1 MTSYLDQSGSF
12 HWRRLPEGRG
22 SWMSSCPGSLV
33 LCWECVLCLL
43 EIHFVEVDALWS
55 GYTAKKKKKNI
66 AKINVKGLYCF
77 VYFYFYGFRSFTFK
91 SLIFVLSWFLC
102 MAVQFHCFAWA
113 VQYSQK
119 LSLKRLSFLHCIFSI
134 NLFLKVFFF
143 FFLLDRE
150 FSTILR
156 LSFWRQWLY
165 IFWGLE

>member
-1 MTSYLDQSGSF
+1 MQTFSTILQVSF
-12 HWRRLPEGRG
+12 LFCWWFPLPCR
-22 SWMSSCPGSLV
+22 SLLLSCSSTCLFC
-33 LCWECVLCLL
+33 LCFWNQISPPLP
-43 EIHFVEVDALWS
+43 
-55 GYTAKKKKKNI
+55 KKKKKNI

-143 FFLLDRE
+143 FSCWIENF
-150 FSTILR
+150 
-156 LSFWRQWLY
+156 QLY
-165 IFWGLE
+165 WDSVSGDNGFTYFEG